1 MLPLHLE
8 RVRDN
13 ARQAETED
21 LLDRITV
28 YRAGMEDAALEIIDE
43 ELRRREISGEDIRR
57 HEQKRAEVIR
67 DSTGV
72 ARGCSYCRRPAVVTG
87 WGWHRLLGVLPVFPR
102 FRCYCEHHLPS

>member
-13 ARQAETED
+13 ARKAETED

-43 ELRRREISGEDIRR
+43 ELRHREISGEDIRPA
-57 HEQKRAEVIR
+57 RAETR
-67 DSTGV
+67 
-72 ARGCSYCRRPAVVTG
+72 RGD
-87 WGWHRLLGVLPVFPR
+87 PR
-102 FRCYCEHHLPS
+102 